1 MRATER
7 YERAWNAFQIHL
19 NHNPKAS
26 LIPFLKERHV
36 NHRSMHRWMSEKG
49 YSVRLA
55 KQQIRLLQAE
65 ARKECS
71 EATAKDTGMM
81 FLPMEMP
88 SDSVC
93 PENYL
98 FGITLTFSL
107 GSIVKTSTN
116 IYHKCFSFLILG
128 GVLRIVPYLNKY
140 IRRKINFRFFKP
152 KKFQKFFSSTKYLGI
167 HVA

>member
-71 EATAKDTGMM
+71 EAIAKDTGMM

-88 SDSVC
+88 SEPVC

-98 FGITLTFSL
+98 FGITLTFPNGTIVTIKK
-107 GSIVKTSTN
+107 GSAKSN
-116 IYHKCFSFLILG
+116 IAS
-128 GVLRIVPYLNKY
+128 PPS
-140 IRRKINFRFFKP
+140 RKV
-152 KKFQKFFSSTKYLGI
+152 SSD
-167 HVA
+167 A